1 MLGSAKYPDAEAEQ
15 MKPPVH
21 QAQRLMDMMDGEGTN
36 QRPLSRALSSTP
48 PPAFETSEPFRRDL
62 SAERRRSHGEERAA
76 SVEGCAILSVTP
88 AGEGETVAVV
98 LSVPPSEADMD
109 ALESDGRPGSRSKR
123 VKLHLLVEQYADLQ
137 AEGCTFH
144 VGEIT
149 EQWAEELIEAGKLC
163 AAIKRGMWLLQY
175 GDRSARRL
183 TAQLTAKGTDRE
195 TAATAT
201 AYLVRK
207 GYIREDDTAR
217 LRAEQSLRKGWGPRR
232 IREDLRARGF
242 TSEAV
247 EEAMETLSKVDF
259 SEKCADIIRKK
270 YREIPE
276 DRADLRKMTASLMR
290 LGYDSDHIREAM
302 RSCLREPRD

>member
-1 MLGSAKYPDAEAEQ
+1 MIGSAKYPDAEGEQ
-15 MKPPVH
+15 IKPPAH
-21 QAQRLMDMMDGEGTN
+21 RAQRLMDMMDGEGTN

-48 PPAFETSEPFRRDL
+48 PPAFETSEPFRIDL
-62 SAERRRSHGEERAA
+62 SAERRRSHSAESTA
-76 SVEGCAILSVTP
+76 SAEGCAILSVTP

-98 LSVPPSEADMD
+98 LSVPPSETDME
-109 ALESDGRPGSRSKR
+109 AFESDSRSGSRSKR

-137 AEGCTFH
+137 AEGCTFG

-207 GYIREDDTAR
+207 GYIHEDDTAR

-247 EEAMETLSKVDF
+247 EEAMETLAEVDF
-259 SEKCADIIRKK
+259 AEKCADVIRKK

-302 RSCLREPRD
+302 RSCLRESVD

>member
-1 MLGSAKYPDAEAEQ
+1 MIGSPKHPDADGEKLNPHSQ
-15 MKPPVH
+15 R
-21 QAQRLMDMMDGEGTN
+21 AQRLMDMMDGEGTARLPSS
-36 QRPLSRALSSTP
+36 RPYSPTIPSVL
-48 PPAFETSEPFRRDL
+48 EPTDRIERES
-62 SAERRRSHGEERAA
+62 SAERRRSRSGQA
-76 SVEGCAILSVTP
+76 SAIADGYAVLSVTP

-98 LSVPPSEADMD
+98 LAMPSAEEDTADS
-109 ALESDGRPGSRSKR
+109 ESDGRPGSRSKR

-137 AEGCTFH
+137 AEGCSFG

-207 GYIREDDTAR
+207 GYIHEDDTAR

-247 EEAMETLSKVDF
+247 EEAMEMLSEVDF
-259 SEKCADIIRKK
+259 SEKCADVIRKK

-302 RSCLREPRD
+302 RSCLRESVD